1 MAPYYGNHFTGAPS
15 TMRGPPQERAMT
27 HSFHTSSVHTTP
39 RSGRPTSRSV
49 LDSLQGALPMSTPS
63 TLIADRYRLVK
74 LLGAGGMGIVWQAWD
89 ERLHRPVA
97 LKMLRTQPEL
107 TDSERQQSTDRALRE
122 ARITAGLRHPHAVTV
137 FDVIEH
143 DGQPCIV
150 MELIES
156 TPLSDL
162 LSEHGTLT
170 PPAAARI
177 GAQVGSALA

>member
-1 MAPYYGNHFTGAPS
+1 
-15 TMRGPPQERAMT
+15 MT

-107 TDSERQQSTDRALRE
+107 TDS
-122 ARITAGLRHPHAVTV
+122 
-137 FDVIEH
+137 
-143 DGQPCIV
+143 
-150 MELIES
+150 
-156 TPLSDL
+156 
-162 LSEHGTLT
+162 
-170 PPAAARI
+170 
-177 GAQVGSALA
+177 

>member
-1 MAPYYGNHFTGAPS
+1 
-15 TMRGPPQERAMT
+15 
-27 HSFHTSSVHTTP
+27 
-39 RSGRPTSRSV
+39 
-49 LDSLQGALPMSTPS
+49 MSTPS
-63 TLIADRYRLVK
+63 SLIAERYRLVK
-74 LLGAGGMGIVWQAWD
+74 MIGAGGMGIVWQAWD

-107 TDSERQQSTDRALRE
+107 TDAERQQSTDRALRE

-170 PPAAARI
+170 PAVAARI
-177 GAQVGSALA
+177 GAEVASALAFSILLCKLSGACCCAKAPVPLTNANTRTAPVINRKRCAILSMFAIPQGRH